1 MKFEQSPLA
10 DVIVVQ
16 PKVFGD
22 ERGFF
27 LESWNQDAFAEA
39 GFDWQFVQD
48 NHSRSSRGIL
58 RGLHFQTEHA
68 QGKLVRVVSGAVFDV
83 VVDLR
88 RSSPS
93 FGRWYGLELS
103 AQRNNMLYLPPGCA
117 HGFYVTSES
126 ADFLYKTTDYYH
138 PESEMSLQWNDS
150 HLAIEWPIPE
160 GEDPILSAKDA
171 DALTWQET
179 PFYP

>member
-1 MKFEQSPLA
+1 
-10 DVIVVQ
+10 
-16 PKVFGD
+16 
-22 ERGFF
+22 
-27 LESWNQDAFAEA
+27 
-39 GFDWQFVQD
+39 
-48 NHSRSSRGIL
+48 
-58 RGLHFQTEHA
+58 
-68 QGKLVRVVSGAVFDV
+68 
-83 VVDLR
+83 
-88 RSSPS
+88 
-93 FGRWYGLELS
+93 
-103 AQRNNMLYLPPGCA
+103 MLYLPPGCA